1 MRRSLNNGG
10 VVVIGELNVDMV
22 ATGLKGPPRMGAEI
36 VAADFELTLGSASA
50 IFACGVAKLGHKV
63 TFISQVGRDDFGE
76 FCLKALR
83 AARVPTDNVL
93 IDRSVKTGVTV
104 SLSTRTD
111 RALVTYP
118 GAIASFN
125 YGQLKMVQLR
135 GQRHLHMTSYFL
147 QDGLRPSFPQIF
159 REARRMGL
167 TTSFDPNSDPEQA
180 WGRRVYEVLA
190 QTDVLFLNETEAR
203 QLTRARGV
211 RSALK
216 ILGQSVPC
224 AVIKLGPKGAVAI
237 KDGEVASSPGFKVET
252 LDTTGAG
259 DSFAAGF
266 ISTYLRGGSLAEC
279 LRAGNVCGALSTL
292 KAGGTAGQPDARA
305 LKAFLK
311 AQGDGAS
318 LEQTARRKRR

>member
-1 MRRSLNNGG
+1 LNNGG
-10 VVVIGELNVDMV
+10 VVVIGELNVDLV
-22 ATGLKGPPRMGAEI
+22 ATGLAGPPRLGAEI

-50 IFACGVAKLGHKV
+50 IFACGVAKLGHSV

-93 IDRSVKTGVTV
+93 IDKRVKTGVTI

-125 YGQLKMVQLR
+125 YGQLKMAQLK

-147 QDGLRPSFPQIF
+147 QEGLRPSFPQIF
-159 REARRMGL
+159 REAKRTGL

-180 WGRRVYEVLA
+180 WGGGINEVLA

-203 QLTRARGV
+203 EWTRARGV
-211 RSALK
+211 RRALK
-216 ILGQSVPC
+216 ILGQAVPC
-224 AVIKLGPKGAVAI
+224 AVIKLGRKGAVAI
-237 KDGEVASSPGFKVET
+237 KDGEVVSAPGFKVEA

-259 DSFAAGF
+259 DCFAAGF
-266 ISTYLRGGSLAEC
+266 VSTYLRGRSLAEC
-279 LRAGNVCGALSTL
+279 LRAGNACGALSTL
-292 KAGGTAGQPDARA
+292 KAGGTAGQPDART

-311 AQGDGAS
+311 AEDGDGA
-318 LEQTARRKRR
+318 LKHTAPRGRR

>member
-1 MRRSLNNGG
+1 MKRSLTKGG

-22 ATGLKGPPRMGAEI
+22 ATGLAGPPRMGAEVI
-36 VAADFELTLGSASA
+36 AADFELALGSASA
-50 IFACGVAKLGHKV
+50 IFACGVAKLGHDV

-76 FCLKALR
+76 FCLDELR
-83 AARVPTDNVL
+83 ATGVPTDKVSR
-93 IDRSVKTGVTV
+93 DGGVKTGVTI
-104 SLSTRTD
+104 SLSTRRD

-125 YGQLKMVQLR
+125 YGQLKMSLLK

-147 QDGLRPSFPQIF
+147 QSGLRPSFPQIF
-159 REARRMGL
+159 QEAKRMGL
-167 TTSFDPNSDPEQA
+167 TTSFDPNSDPEQV
-180 WGRRVYEVLA
+180 WGEEINEVLA

-211 RSALK
+211 RGALK

-224 AVIKLGPKGAVAI
+224 AVIKLGPKGALAI
-237 KDGEVASSPGFKVET
+237 KDGEVASAPGFKVEA

-266 ISTYLRGGSLAEC
+266 VSAYLRGGSLADC
-279 LRAGNVCGALSTL
+279 LRAGNACGALSTL
-292 KAGGTAGQPDARA
+292 KAGGTAGQPNNRT
-305 LKAFLK
+305 LKTFLN
-311 AQGDGAS
+311 
-318 LEQTARRKRR
+318 ARRAAGTS